1 MPRFAIIGTVEIA
14 PGRMD
19 EFLSLL
25 MAHRARCL
33 KDEPG
38 TLQFEVL
45 MPHDDNTKVILYEV
59 YQDEAALDA
68 HSKGPSIARLREEAA
83 GMIVTVSRTRGTL
96 LE

>member
-1 MPRFAIIGTVEIA
+1 MTKLAVIATVEVT
-14 PGRMD
+14 PGRMN
-19 EFLSLL
+19 EYLPLE

-45 MPHDDNTKVILYEV
+45 RPNEDNKLFLYEV
-59 YQDEAALDA
+59 YTDEAAFQLHLSGA
-68 HSKGPSIARLREEAA
+68 SRTRLHKEAA
-83 GMIVTVSRTRGTL
+83 GMVVSISGTRCTL